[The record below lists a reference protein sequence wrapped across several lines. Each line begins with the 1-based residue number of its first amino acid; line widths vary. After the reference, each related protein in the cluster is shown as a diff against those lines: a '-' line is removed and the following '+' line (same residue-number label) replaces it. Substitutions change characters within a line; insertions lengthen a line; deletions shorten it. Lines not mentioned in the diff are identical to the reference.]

1 MSGTVF
7 ASYLSMKKS
16 IYILFI
22 IASIGLSSCTKIIRE
37 NNYDNPAPLSLSELI
52 RSYDLWYVDIDQTQ
66 GTGNVPFVSRAFTMS
81 FMYNGD
87 VMANNN
93 IVNIGLTGNGY
104 GIVIGNY
111 QTNNRSGILEINH
124 PIDGTVDFVVK
135 QVSDNEIELH
145 NPYENVSY
153 LLVGYQKSHF
163 DYDKLFYENI
173 TYFLQ
178 EYETWTKTYEDI
190 VDPNAV
196 FRAENH
202 LAFFV
207 DGNTNSFNSS
217 IDTPNTAIANIQW
230 DFAGTYE
237 VYNTGT
243 EDVKSLEL
251 RYDSNNGQEVF
262 ELQIINDS
270 NIRLINV
277 NTDNLYE
284 FRGRSYIQYMRAHG
298 RPKVF
303 KKKIDKQHYLKLK

>member
-1 MSGTVF
+1 
-7 ASYLSMKKS
+7 MKKS

-22 IASIGLSSCTKIIRE
+22 FASIGLSSCTEIIRE
-37 NNYDNPAPLSLSELI
+37 NNYDNSTQLSLNELI

-66 GTGNVPFVSRAFTMS
+66 GTGNIPFVSRAFTMS

-93 IVNIGLTGNGY
+93 IVGIGQTGNGY
-104 GIVIGNY
+104 GIIIGNY
-111 QTNNRSGILEINH
+111 QTSNRSSMLEISH
-124 PIDGTVDFVVK
+124 PIDGTVNFEVK
-135 QVSDNEIELH
+135 QISNNEIELY
-145 NPYENVSY
+145 NRYENVRY
-153 LLVGYQKSHF
+153 LLVGYQKNHF

-190 VDPNAV
+190 IDPNAV

-217 IDTPNTAIANIQW
+217 IDAPNTSINNIQW

-237 VYNTGT
+237 VYNTST

-251 RYDSNNGQEVF
+251 RYDINNEQEAF
-262 ELQIINDS
+262 ELQILDDNT
-270 NIRLINV
+270 IRLLNL
-277 NTDNLYE
+277 NSDNLYE
-284 FRGRSYIQYMRAHG
+284 FRGRSYIQYMRAQG
-298 RPKVF
+298 RPKIL
-303 KKKIDKQHYLKLK
+303 KKKIDKRHYAKLK